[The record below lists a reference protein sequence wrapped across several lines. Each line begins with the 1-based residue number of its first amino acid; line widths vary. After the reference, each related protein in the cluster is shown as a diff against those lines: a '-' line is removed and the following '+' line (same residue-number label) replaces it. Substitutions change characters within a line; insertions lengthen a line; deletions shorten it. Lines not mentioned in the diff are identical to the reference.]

1 VRVDTVNRLAVLSAT
16 EGAPWEERLLRELT
30 ESEHGARIVRRCV
43 DIVDLLAVAAIGQ
56 GQAALVS
63 SGLHRLD
70 ADAVE
75 RLGAAGVAVVAVL
88 DVGQDASEVAHALRA
103 VGIHHVVGADAPAAV
118 VAAVLDTAVGQA
130 RSLGDAAPE
139 RSFAWP
145 TAAVELSGQ
154 PAPIHLSSAHSQRR
168 GAVVAVWG
176 PTGGPG
182 RSTVAV
188 ALADEL
194 GRLGADSLLVDCDV
208 YGGSIAAMLGLL
220 DESPGI
226 AAAARNAGTGHLDV
240 DVLAGLC
247 WQLEPRLRV
256 LTGLP
261 RADRW
266 PELRPSAIAQVIGVA
281 RELADFTVI
290 DVGFC
295 LESDEEL
302 SYDTLAPRRNGAT
315 LAVLDE
321 ADVVLAVGS
330 ADPLGIHRL
339 ARGLEDMRAAEI
351 AAPIWIVLNRV
362 RPSATHSAPE
372 AELSEAVT
380 RFTGQPPA
388 AYLPLD
394 LSSCD
399 ASMLAATTL
408 GHAAG
413 SSALRLGIVELAAAL
428 SGRSAASGPGRRHR
442 KTRTRLAVGDPGIAE
457 PAGR

>member
-1 VRVDTVNRLAVLSAT
+1 LTRLAVLSAA

-43 DIVDLLAVAAIGQ
+43 DIVDLLAVAAVGQ

-75 RLGAAGVAVVAVL
+75 KLGAAGVAVVAVL
-88 DVGQDASEVAHALRA
+88 DGGLETSDVANALRA
-103 VGIHHVVGADAPAAV
+103 VGIQHVVGADAPAEV
-118 VAAVLDTAVGQA
+118 VAAVLDTAVNQA
-130 RSLGDAAPE
+130 RSPGDAAPA

-145 TAAVELSGQ
+145 TAAVELSGR
-154 PAPIHLSSAHSQRR
+154 PDPVHPSGAPSPQRR

-194 GRLGADSLLVDCDV
+194 ARLGAESLLVDCDV

-226 AAAARNAGTGHLDV
+226 AAAVRNASTGHLD
-240 DVLAGLC
+240 DEVLAALC
-247 WQLEPRLRV
+247 WQLEPRFRV

-266 PELRPSAIAQVIGVA
+266 PELRPSAIAQVIGMA

-339 ARGLEDMRAAEI
+339 ARGLEDLRAAEI
-351 AAPIWIVLNRV
+351 AAPVWIVLNRV
-362 RPSATHSAPE
+362 RSSATHSAPE

-394 LSSCD
+394 LSGCD

-408 GHAAG
+408 GHAAV
-413 SSALRLGIVELAAAL
+413 SSPLRLGIVELAAAL
-428 SGRSAASGPGRRHR
+428 SGRPASSRLGRRR
-442 KTRTRLAVGDPGIAE
+442 RTARSRATVADSGIAE